1 MRPGTRAAVLL
12 GMRRGLIEVRHTL
25 TNAADVTF
33 ILVNNVAYVVVMIF
47 QRDSSIPGTGISL
60 AAATLPGLIG
70 MNLVVGGWLGTVT
83 TLSAEREDGTLL
95 RAKATPDGM
104 VGYLVAR
111 VTQVFLNTGF
121 GLLIFLVVGVFFVAG
136 LSAVGPVGWLLVAAL
151 FVLGILATLPWGA
164 MVGALVRNAGVGF
177 GISFLPMAALI
188 GISGI
193 FYPIAALPGWLQ
205 SVAQVFPVY
214 WLGLGMRSAL
224 LPGAAAAAEIG
235 DSWRHLETFGVLGL
249 WAVVGLAL
257 APRVLRRMARRES
270 GSTVDSRRPL
280 VAGGSA
286 A

>member
-12 GMRRGLIEVRHTL
+12 GLRRGLIELRHTL
-25 TNAADVTF
+25 TNPADVTF
-33 ILVNNVAYVVVMIF
+33 ILVNNVAYVIVMVF
-47 QRDSSIPGTGISL
+47 QRDASIPGTGISL
-60 AAATLPGLIG
+60 ASATLPGLIG
-70 MNLVVGGWLGTVT
+70 MNLVVGGWMGTVT

-121 GLLIFLVVGVFFVAG
+121 GLLVFLVVGVFLMTG
-136 LSAVGPVGWLLVAAL
+136 LSDVGPVGWLLVAVL

-164 MVGALVRNAGVGF
+164 MVGALVRSAGTGF
-177 GISFLPMAALI
+177 GLSFLPMAALI
-188 GISGI
+188 GVSGI
-193 FYPIAALPGWLQ
+193 FYPITALPGWLQ

-235 DSWRHLETFGVLGL
+235 HSWRHLETFGVLGL

-257 APRVLRRMARRES
+257 APRVLRRTARRES
-270 GSTVDSRRPL
+270 GSTIDRRPL
-280 VAGGSA
+280 VAGGSVA
-286 A
+286 